1 MAALGFFFTGDSNFC
16 RGSPVDCCADSAHV
30 VGHFYFRSDGT
41 KMQTSLPTRTKKS
54 ETAYAVS
61 DFFFQVG
68 GSNFDVLRA
77 QQAPAV
83 GKAPKRR
90 RWRMQR
96 GAFGAAVEKIEQ
108 RKMR

>member
-1 MAALGFFFTGDSNFC
+1 MPAGFFFMGDSNFC

-30 VGHFYFRSDGT
+30 VGRFYFRSDGT
-41 KMQTSLPTRTKKS
+41 KMQPSLPTRTKKP

-61 DFFFQVG
+61 GFFFQAG
-68 GSNFDVLRA
+68 GPNFRGLRA
-77 QQAPAV
+77 KQAPAL